1 MREAGKLGTDNT
13 AMPDVRMPEGATAAE
28 GGGHAP
34 GAGDSIHPDFSKG
47 FNGGMMPGFWRG
59 VEDGELHNPCR
70 MSVSVHGWNAIEC
83 DVSVGSQP

>member
-1 MREAGKLGTDNT
+1 
-13 AMPDVRMPEGATAAE
+13 MPDVRMPEGATAPE
-28 GGGHAP
+28 GGGPAP

-59 VEDGELHNPCR
+59 VEDGELHYACR

-83 DVSVGSQP
+83 DVSVGPQP